1 MTTKICKAETR
12 NWRNVCRGARK
23 RLFRDVT
30 YRSYCPPRAFHG
42 AEKPFSRCGT
52 CFAALPYSLCHA
64 PGKALSPCRKARLA
78 WRETLFER
86 AGMLNALCV
95 RELSESLKTRVF
107 ASGALSACEKTL
119 LARLTL
125 NKYSSAVL
133 ILHIY
138 SSARPARRLCSRSRA
153 AVQ

>member
-86 AGMLNALCV
+86 AGVLNALCV
-95 RELSESLKTRVF
+95 RELPESLKTRVF
-107 ASGALSACEKTL
+107 ASGALYACEKTV
-119 LARLTL
+119 LAGLTL

-138 SSARPARRLCSRSRA
+138 SSALPARRLCSRRRA

>member
-1 MTTKICKAETR
+1 MTTKICKAKTR

-30 YRSYCPPRAFHG
+30 YRSYCPPRAFHC

-52 CFAALPYSLCHA
+52 CFAALPYSLCYA
-64 PGKALSPCRKARLA
+64 PGKALSQCRKARLGC
-78 WRETLFER
+78 RETVLEKADR
-86 AGMLNALCV
+86 LNALCV

-107 ASGALSACEKTL
+107 APGTPSACEKTL
-119 LARLTL
+119 LARLKL

-138 SSARPARRLCSRSRA
+138 SSARPAHRLCSHRRT

>member
-12 NWRNVCRGARK
+12 NWRNFCCGARK
-23 RLFRDVT
+23 RLFRGLT

-52 CFAALPYSLCHA
+52 CFAALPYSLCYA
-64 PGKALSPCRKARLA
+64 PGKALSQCRKARLA
-78 WRETLFER
+78 CRETVLEKADR
-86 AGMLNALCV
+86 LNTLCV

-107 ASGALSACEKTL
+107 APGTPSACEKTL

-125 NKYSSAVL
+125 NKYSSSVL

-138 SSARPARRLCSRSRA
+138 SSALPAHRLCSRSRA

>member
-64 PGKALSPCRKARLA
+64 PGKALSRYRKARLA

-107 ASGALSACEKTL
+107 APGTPSACEKTL

-138 SSARPARRLCSRSRA
+138 SSARPAHRLCSRSRA

>member
-1 MTTKICKAETR
+1 MTTKIGKTETR
-12 NWRNVCRGARK
+12 NWRNFCCGARK

-30 YRSYCPPRAFHG
+30 CRSYCPPRAFHG

-95 RELSESLKTRVF
+95 RELFLSLKTRVF

-138 SSARPARRLCSRSRA
+138 SSALPARRLCSRSRA

>member
-64 PGKALSPCRKARLA
+64 PGKALSQCRKARLA
-78 WRETLFER
+78 WRETLSER

-107 ASGALSACEKTL
+107 APGTPSACEKTL

-138 SSARPARRLCSRSRA
+138 SSALPAHRLCSRRRA

>member
-23 RLFRDVT
+23 RLFRGLT

-64 PGKALSPCRKARLA
+64 PGKALSPCRKACLA
-78 WRETLFER
+78 WRKTLFDR
-86 AGMLNALCV
+86 TGVLNALCV

-107 ASGALSACEKTL
+107 APGTPSACEKTL

-138 SSARPARRLCSRSRA
+138 SSARPAHRLCSRSRA